1 MDLVSQS
8 LEKLQPLPAGLDNS
22 SEETDRFKTLIEYSD
37 RGNREAQFSVGQHY
51 LAEGK
56 LPQAVKYLKRAE
68 QGDNGQARYQ
78 LAVLYYDGKG
88 VEADPVS
95 ILAINTCTCLHL
107 WTTDWAT
114 D

>member
-8 LEKLQPLPAGLDNS
+8 LEKLQPLPAGVENS
-22 SEETDRFKTLIEYSD
+22 SEETDRLKTLIEYSD
-37 RGNREAQFSVGQHY
+37 RGNREAQFSVGHHY
-51 LAEGK
+51 LTEGK

-78 LAVLYYDGKG
+78 LAVLYYDGTG

-95 ILAINTCTCLHL
+95 TIAYSY
-107 WTTDWAT
+107 A
-114 D
+114 